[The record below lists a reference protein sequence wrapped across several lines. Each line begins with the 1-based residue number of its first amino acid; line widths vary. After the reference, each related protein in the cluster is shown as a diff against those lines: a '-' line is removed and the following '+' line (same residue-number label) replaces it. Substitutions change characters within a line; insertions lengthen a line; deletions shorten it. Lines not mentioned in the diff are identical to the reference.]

1 MLPGEQDVQTSGER
15 ADGNAAQEA
24 TVRAALTTQ
33 EAADLMALESQR
45 VRDSK
50 EALAELAQQAQNLK
64 MGYE

>member
-1 MLPGEQDVQTSGER
+1 MLPSERHVQTSGEL

-24 TVRAALTTQ
+24 TVRAALKTQ
-33 EAADLMALESQR
+33 EAADLMTLENQS
-45 VRDSK
+45 VRDSE